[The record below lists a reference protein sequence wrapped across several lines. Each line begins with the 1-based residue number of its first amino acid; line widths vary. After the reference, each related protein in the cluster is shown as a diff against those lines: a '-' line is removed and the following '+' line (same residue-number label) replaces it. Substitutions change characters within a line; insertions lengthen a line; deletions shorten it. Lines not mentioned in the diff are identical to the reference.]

1 MARRVSLREFQE
13 SLAQRLAE
21 SREGERRTLLGLQTP
36 TENWLVDLADTGEVL
51 PVPPVTPVPLT
62 RAWHRGLVNVRGN
75 LHDVVDFS
83 LFQSGETIAS
93 GGSARILLLGSQ
105 HGHGIAL
112 LFSRATG
119 LRSPDEFTRE
129 EASDKRPWVDSVLY
143 DVQGHRWLK
152 LDIENL
158 VRTPSFL
165 EAGVLTT

>member
-36 TENWLVDLADTGEVL
+36 TERWLVELADTGEVL

-75 LHDVVDFS
+75 LFDVVDFS
-83 LFQSGETIAS
+83 LFQSGEAIAS
-93 GGSARILLLGSQ
+93 GGSARILLIGSQ
-105 HGHGIAL
+105 HGNGIAL

-119 LRSPDEFTRE
+119 LHSPDEFTRE
-129 EASDKRPWVDSVLY
+129 EASDERPWAGSVLS